1 MQRPFAQSS
10 ATLFR
15 PTCPPSTAPGAFR
28 KPRPLVLFRIVYQFR
43 DASMR
48 DSDARGSDA
57 PAPGRNA
64 PPSVRDALQPP
75 PPRDAVVAEDGTAAE
90 GDSVQAV
97 PSPAKPPHP
106 APTPA
111 AKPVPIRQA
120 VPPPSKPVP
129 ARGQTPDPPPKPVPA
144 RAEVPGP
151 SPKPVPA
158 RDGAPPP
165 AARETTPPPARVL
178 DRAVAPVEPSRDVKL
193 GEETW
198 TVRLKGA
205 ATVGSGHAGAR
216 ILSVGFEAPKRRVD
230 PDETRYVLART
241 LEDVGEDELL
251 SLVRE
256 VAQRP
261 DATPEPAG
269 RGRRGRG
276 RRGGRRRGRT

>member
-1 MQRPFAQSS
+1 
-10 ATLFR
+10 
-15 PTCPPSTAPGAFR
+15 
-28 KPRPLVLFRIVYQFR
+28 
-43 DASMR
+43 MR

-57 PAPGRNA
+57 PSPGRNA
-64 PPSVRDALQPP
+64 PPSVRDALRPS
-75 PPRDAVVAEDGTAAE
+75 PPRDAAVAEDGAPGE
-90 GDSVQAV
+90 GDSVQGV
-97 PSPAKPPHP
+97 SSPAKAKRP
-106 APTPA
+106 APAPA
-111 AKPVPIRQA
+111 AKPVPVRQA
-120 VPPPSKPVP
+120 VPPPSKPEP
-129 ARGQTPDPPPKPVPA
+129 ASARDQPLGPPPKPA
-144 RAEVPGP
+144 
-151 SPKPVPA
+151 PA

-216 ILSVGFEAPKRRVD
+216 ILSVGFEAPKRRAD

-269 RGRRGRG
+269 RGMRARGRK
-276 RRGGRRRGRT
+276 GGRRRGRT